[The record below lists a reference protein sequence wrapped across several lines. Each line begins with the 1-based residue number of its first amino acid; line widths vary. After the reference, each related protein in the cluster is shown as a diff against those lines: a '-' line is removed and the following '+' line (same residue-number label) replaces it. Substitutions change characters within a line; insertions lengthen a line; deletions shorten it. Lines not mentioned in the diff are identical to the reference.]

1 MIYDPSWTA
10 VVVFLLFVVG
20 TVGLSFFLGRR
31 AKSSEGYFA
40 AHGQIPWVVNG
51 VAFAGDYL
59 SAASFL
65 GICGMIAAYGYDG
78 FLYSIGF
85 LAGWIVALFVIAE
98 PMKRLGRFTFADAL
112 DAQFNSRGIKG
123 AAGISTLVVSVFYLI
138 PQMVGAGSLIQPLLG
153 YPHWVGVV
161 MVGVVVITI
170 VVTAG
175 MVSTTW
181 VQFLKGS
188 LLVIFSFIL
197 VIMLLQRG
205 FSTNDTAFET
215 IGPIAAGQLDG
226 EQISGREV
234 LPPDDGWR
242 PPPAAVKI
250 TASSTTATVTQPA
263 HGYADNDV
271 VKIEGATEPSY
282 NGNWTISNVTED
294 TYDYTMLTEQA
305 SPASGNP
312 NASKILYVRL
322 ASVDQAGYDIF
333 RVASI
338 EGSNEVLM
346 REGQTVSGAG
356 DNKMINGAPNGTGPD
371 QRQLQPIGYLSK
383 LPNGQTETGPVG
395 PISFFT
401 TLNDSEI
408 MLWSSDTIRHDD
420 DTTTTVYYQKPTQ
433 GERVLRPGEHPKF
446 KGIRSGKTTD
456 RLNFLSLMLALF
468 CGTASLPHILIRYYT
483 VKDGAAARKSTI
495 VGIATIGF
503 FYILTLYLGLGAMTS
518 GALDLTDSNM
528 SAPLLANS
536 IRSWLFA
543 VISAIAFT
551 TVLGTVSG
559 LILASS
565 GAVAHD
571 LLDGVFG
578 VKLSGPKQVRVA
590 KIAAVIVGGIAIVL
604 GVLFKEL
611 NVGYLVGW
619 AFSVA
624 ASANLPALVMLLF
637 WKGTTKQGIVASVL
651 VGMIS
656 SLGWILLSAD
666 TYKSVY
672 GIDPE
677 NAIAPFS
684 QPGIVTIPLAFLTLI
699 VVSLITRKPAEA

>member
-1 MIYDPSWTA
+1 MIYDPA
-10 VVVFLLFVVG
+10 PLAIFIFLGFVFG
-20 TVGLSFFLGRR
+20 TVGLSFYLGRK

-40 AHGQIPWVVNG
+40 AHGQIPWAVNG

-98 PMKRLGRFTFADAL
+98 PMKRLGKFTFADAL
-112 DAQFNSRGIKG
+112 DAKFNSRGIKG

-153 YPHWVGVV
+153 LPHWVGVV
-161 MVGVVVITI
+161 MVGVVVIMI

-188 LLVIFSFIL
+188 LLVIFSTVL
-197 VIMLLQRG
+197 VVMLLQKG
-205 FSTNDTAFET
+205 LTTDTSSFET
-215 IGPIAAGQLDG
+215 IGPLSEEDLKQNTIL
-226 EQISGREV
+226 GREV
-234 LPPDDGWR
+234 IPATGGWLGTDG
-242 PPPAAVKI
+242 KNQEFI
-250 TASSTTATVTQPA
+250 
-263 HGYADNDV
+263 
-271 VKIEGATEPSY
+271 
-282 NGNWTISNVTED
+282 
-294 TYDYTMLTEQA
+294 
-305 SPASGNP
+305 
-312 NASKILYVRL
+312 RL
-322 ASVDQAGYDIF
+322 APEGKDVRAGYDIYH
-333 RVASI
+333 I
-338 EGSNEVLM
+338 DDIPGSDQKLLRQAQAVT
-346 REGQTVSGAG
+346 GSGASRLI
-356 DNKMINGAPNGTGPD
+356 DGAPNGRGP
-371 QRQLQPIGYLSK
+371 RERELQPIGHLSK
-383 LPNGQTETGPVG
+383 LPGGRTSTGPLG

-401 TLNDSEI
+401 TIGDSEVI
-408 MLWSSDTIRHDD
+408 LWGSTTI
-420 DTTTTVYYQKPTQ
+420 TNSKGPKTTVYYQKPTP
-433 GERVLRPGEHPKF
+433 GKRVLRPGEHPKF
-446 KGIRSGKTTD
+446 AGIRGESFGD

-483 VKDGAAARKSTI
+483 VKDGSAARKSTI
-495 VGIATIGF
+495 VGIAAIGF
-503 FYILTLYLGLGAMTS
+503 FYVLTLYLGLGAMTS
-518 GALDLTDSNM
+518 GALDLTDTNM

-536 IRSWLFA
+536 IRPWLFA

-571 LLDGVFG
+571 LLIGVMG
-578 VKLSGPKQVRVA
+578 MKLSGEAQVKVA
-590 KIAAVIVGGIAIVL
+590 KLAAVVVGGIAIVL

-637 WKGTTKQGIVASVL
+637 WKKTTKEGIIASVL

-672 GIDPE
+672 GLNPE

-684 QPGIVTIPLAFLTLI
+684 QPGIITIPLAFITLI
-699 VVSLITRKPAEA
+699 VVSLYYGNRQDETANEVSA